1 MAMGEVGC
9 LTGLRLLWF
18 LGCSS
23 RRCTACQWHY
33 RVTSQGGSYDARITC
48 LKRCMLVS
56 SHASCSG
63 DEYSPQLSWLGVHH
77 RGQDREQ
84 AWSRGR
90 WFRFDGLSRIAANA
104 RPVHLHVPFVHAVHP
119 LLDSPIELLKLY
131 GTVQK

>member
-1 MAMGEVGC
+1 MLM
-9 LTGLRLLWF
+9 LTGPFMLYAGLPNSSDDKAELKGLRK
-18 LGCSS
+18 
-23 RRCTACQWHY
+23 Q
-33 RVTSQGGSYDARITC
+33 VTQLQSDLANE
-48 LKRCMLVS
+48 K
-56 SHASCSG
+56 ASATLQVEAAAS
-63 DEYSPQLSWLGVHH
+63 
-77 RGQDREQ
+77 